1 MCLAPLSSILV
12 YFEKIPD
19 ILPFYQF
26 IFFYLYSI
34 GIFKEFNVFIV
45 CSRIYLTAL
54 YI

>member
-12 YFEKIPD
+12 YFGKISD

-26 IFFYLYSI
+26 IFFTSI
-34 GIFKEFNVFIV
+34 LLGLLKISIFSLLVVE
-45 CSRIYLTAL
+45 